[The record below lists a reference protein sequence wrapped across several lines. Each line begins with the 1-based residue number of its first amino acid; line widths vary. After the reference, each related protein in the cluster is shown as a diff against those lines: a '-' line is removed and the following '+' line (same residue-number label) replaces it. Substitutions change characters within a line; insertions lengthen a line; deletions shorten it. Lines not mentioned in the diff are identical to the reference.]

1 VPIHELSLMMALG
14 EQVLQVAVREGAVR
28 VEAIHLRVGSLAGV
42 DPQALRTAAHIVLK
56 GTCAEDARLA
66 IEEVPATWWC
76 VSCAKEF
83 CCGDGLG
90 LCSHCGTPSRE
101 LRRGRELTLHAMDLS
116 P

>member
-1 VPIHELSLMMALG
+1 MMALG
-14 EQVLQVAVREGAVR
+14 EQVLQVAAREGAVR